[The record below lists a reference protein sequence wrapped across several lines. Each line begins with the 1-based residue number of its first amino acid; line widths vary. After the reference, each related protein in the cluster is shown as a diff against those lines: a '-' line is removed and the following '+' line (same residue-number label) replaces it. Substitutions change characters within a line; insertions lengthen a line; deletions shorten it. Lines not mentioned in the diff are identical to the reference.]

1 MKRIVLAAGHQ
12 FDSPGAEANGASEY
26 YLSRSIIR
34 TAMEKIKLMPQ
45 IDVEIIVI
53 EDSTSLPDKI
63 KQVNKINPDL
73 AVEIHWNAFQQK
85 SVHGSESFYAENG
98 SETSKMASEEYVK
111 IFEGVSGNRTRG
123 SKVDT
128 KSQHT
133 RLAWCR
139 DTSCPAILV
148 ENEFL
153 TFAGFESHY
162 FEMISVTA
170 LVRFIKAMSVK

>member
-1 MKRIVLAAGHQ
+1 LKRIVLAAGHR
-12 FDSPGAEANGASEY
+12 FDSRGAEANGASEY
-26 YLSRSIIR
+26 CLSRSIIR
-34 TAMEKIKLMPQ
+34 SAVEKIKLMPH

-53 EDSTSLPDKI
+53 ENSKSLPHKI
-63 KQVNKINPDL
+63 KQVNKIKPDL
-73 AVEIHWNAFQQK
+73 AVEIHWNACPTK

-98 SETSKMASEEYVK
+98 SETSKMASAEYVK

-123 SKVDT
+123 SKPDT
-128 KSQHT
+128 ESQHP

-139 DTSCPAILV
+139 DTVCPAILV

-162 FEMISVTA
+162 YELLSVTA
-170 LVRFIKAMSVK
+170 LVRFIKAMSYK